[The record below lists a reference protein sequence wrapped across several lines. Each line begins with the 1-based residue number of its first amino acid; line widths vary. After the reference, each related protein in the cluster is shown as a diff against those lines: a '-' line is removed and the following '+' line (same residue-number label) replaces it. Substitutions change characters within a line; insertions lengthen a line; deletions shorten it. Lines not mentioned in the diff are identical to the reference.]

1 MGEEMIPVALD
12 ETMTFECVPGVS
24 CFNDCCRDLNQSLTP
39 YDILRLKN
47 NIKLSSDLFLR
58 KYTSVHMGPESGL
71 PVLTFKPDPSTGNA
85 CPFVRKT
92 GCSVYVDR
100 PGSCRLYPLARAISR
115 SRQTGEI
122 TEYFAIIEEP
132 HCRGFGPMGGGT
144 IRDWLSGQD
153 VALHNSMND
162 KLMEIISLKN
172 RIMPGR
178 LDPVDSDKFY
188 LALYDLDT
196 FRKHIFERDLLKGLN
211 TPQNVL
217 ARIGQDDLALLDL
230 AIAWIRHVLFGI
242 AMDFG
247 G

>member
-1 MGEEMIPVALD
+1 MGEEMIPVTLD
-12 ETMTFECVPGVS
+12 DTMTFECTPGVS

-71 PVLTFKPDPSTGNA
+71 PVVVFKPDPSTGHA
-85 CPFVRKT
+85 CPFVKKT
-92 GCSVYVDR
+92 GCSVYEDR
-100 PGSCRLYPLARAISR
+100 PSSCRIYPLARAISR

-132 HCRGFGPMGGGT
+132 HCRGFGRIAGRT

-178 LDPVDSDKFY
+178 LDPVDADRFY

-196 FRKHIFERDLLKGLN
+196 FRKHIFEQDLLKGLN
-211 TPQNVL
+211 VPQNVL
-217 ARIGQDDLALLDL
+217 ASIGRDDLALLEFG
-230 AIAWIRHVLFGI
+230 IAWIKHVLFGI
-242 AMDFG
+242 SMDFG